1 MVGAF
6 IRRLKLSYA
15 VYNFFHRKDLRH
27 NTSIYRKLGLKKQ
40 WYSPISSK
48 DFAGWPAEAVGSA
61 TDAALTATNLYHKTT
76 PEGRNSILSF
86 NATGYCILPNYLRAL
101 QADAIND
108 EVDHLLQEKK
118 AQLKYGKKIM
128 FAFHQSKL
136 ISGVGRN
143 ADLEQLLGA
152 LLSGEAVLFQSM
164 NFMYGSELATH
175 SDSFHMSTYPL
186 GALLGVWIA
195 LEDVTDENGPLH
207 YYPGSHLLPYYMNG
221 DYDNEGSYFMTG
233 AKSYAAY
240 EQMMAEKIV
249 VLGLKK
255 EIWRP
260 KKGDLMIWHANLFHG
275 GEPQANKTKTRKSM
289 VLHYFKKGVI
299 CYHEITQRPA
309 LLKKA
314 P

>member
-15 VYNFFHRKDLRH
+15 VYNFFHRKDLQH
-27 NTSIYRKLGLKKQ
+27 NTAIYKKLGLNKQ

-48 DFAGWPAEAVGSA
+48 DFEGLPAEAVGSA
-61 TDAALTATNLYHKTT
+61 ADAALTGTNLYRQTT
-76 PEGRNSILSF
+76 PEGRKSLLYF
-86 NATGYCILPNYLRAL
+86 NETGYCILPNYMPTR
-101 QADAIND
+101 QADAINE
-108 EVDHLLQEKK
+108 EVDRLLKEKK

-136 ISGVGRN
+136 ISSVGRN
-143 ADLEQLLGA
+143 ADLEQLLGT
-152 LLSGEAVLFQSM
+152 LLAGEAVLFQSM

-186 GALLGVWIA
+186 GGLLGVWIA

-249 VLGLKK
+249 ELGLKK

-275 GEPQANKTKTRKSM
+275 GEPQTHKTKTRKSM

-309 LLKKA
+309 LLK
-314 P
+314 